1 MSSVCVAERE
11 RTGLGCSFQKGVAIM
26 SESNL
31 LDGKKILV
39 VDDEPDILD
48 ALEELLSMCDVVK
61 ASTFDEAKGFLES
74 QNFDIAI
81 LDIMGVD
88 GYGLLYIAKQRKIT
102 AVMLTAHAFSPDNL
116 VKSIKEGATSYLPKE
131 EITNIAAFLNDIL
144 EAQEKGKNPWEPW
157 QERLP
162 SSYFEKRWGA
172 AWQDTNK
179 EFWERFR
186 AGIRARQN
194 RSGKTD

>member
-1 MSSVCVAERE
+1 
-11 RTGLGCSFQKGVAIM
+11 M
-26 SESNL
+26 SESRL
-31 LDGKKILV
+31 LKGKKILI

-74 QNFDIAI
+74 DNFDIAI

-88 GYGLLYIAKQRKIT
+88 GYGLLRIAKQKKII

-131 EITNIAAFLNDIL
+131 EITNIAVFLHDIL

-172 AWQDTNK
+172 AWQDTDK

-186 AGIRARQN
+186 AGIRDRKKMQPE
-194 RSGKTD
+194 KTD

>member
-1 MSSVCVAERE
+1 MSD
-11 RTGLGCSFQKGVAIM
+11 
-26 SESNL
+26 SNL
-31 LDGKKILV
+31 LEGKKILV

-61 ASTFDEAKGFLES
+61 ASTFDQAKGFLES

-81 LDIMGVD
+81 LDIMGVN
-88 GYGLLYIAKQRKIT
+88 GYGLLHIAKQRKVT

-116 VKSIKEGATSYLPKE
+116 VKSIKEGAVSYLPKE
-131 EITNIAAFLNDIL
+131 EITNIAVFLNDIL

-157 QERLP
+157 QNRLP

-186 AGIRARQN
+186 ASIRDRKKN
-194 RSGKTD
+194 RP